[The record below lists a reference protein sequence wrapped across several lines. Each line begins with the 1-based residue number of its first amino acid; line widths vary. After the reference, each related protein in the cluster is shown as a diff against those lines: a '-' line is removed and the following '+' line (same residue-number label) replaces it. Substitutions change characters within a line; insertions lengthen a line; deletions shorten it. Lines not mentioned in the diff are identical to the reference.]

1 MTIRERIRY
10 VRGGLG
16 AARAVVRNNVGAREL
31 HVYGGLLVAVC
42 GGWLL
47 SPAIT
52 LIALGVVLLVL
63 GVTL

>member
-1 MTIRERIRY
+1 MTIRERIRS
-10 VRGGLG
+10 VRARLT
-16 AARAVVRNNVGAREL
+16 ATRAVVLDNVGAREL

-42 GGWLL
+42 GGWML